1 MAAESPSPAVAATAT
16 PTTANSPLSKLTMS
30 NSPVGW
36 AIGAYTSCL
45 RRGYGRVFA
54 PCPRGNRAAGHCF
67 AWARRTRSSA
77 WRNHP
82 FQAPLPT
89 LRNLS
94 LSHFP
99 SSLFSSSFFSSFL
112 SPYSYSLFPIRHP
125 GEGMAERR
133 QAPGCCEHPVV
144 RAMTGTRAPCFRR
157 PAFPA
162 RRTPAS
168 RRSTVAILRPGPV
181 LAVVRHSLRDR
192 APTSFDARVI
202 VTRRTR
208 SRGPPAGVCSSA
220 NLTLGQPQASL
231 RISRRL

>member
-1 MAAESPSPAVAATAT
+1 LTRGHGARDRARGEAIRCSACAHSPAKTGVNALTAH
-16 PTTANSPLSKLTMS
+16 PT
-30 NSPVGW
+30 
-36 AIGAYTSCL
+36 
-45 RRGYGRVFA
+45 
-54 PCPRGNRAAGHCF
+54 
-67 AWARRTRSSA
+67 
-77 WRNHP
+77 
-82 FQAPLPT
+82 
-89 LRNLS
+89 NLS
-94 LSHFP
+94 APHYSLSF
-99 SSLFSSSFFSSFL
+99 LFSSVSASSFL
-112 SPYSYSLFPIRHP
+112 PASYLLLAFPIRHP
-125 GEGMAERR
+125 DEGMAERR

-162 RRTPAS
+162 RETPAS

-208 SRGPPAGVCSSA
+208 SRGPPAGVCRSA

>member
-1 MAAESPSPAVAATAT
+1 MV
-16 PTTANSPLSKLTMS
+16 
-30 NSPVGW
+30 
-36 AIGAYTSCL
+36 
-45 RRGYGRVFA
+45 GRVGKGALLRAVPTRF
-54 PCPRGNRAAGHCF
+54 PRVRHVRVGTAHATERVATSSIV
-67 AWARRTRSSA
+67 RR
-77 WRNHP
+77 
-82 FQAPLPT
+82 APLPT
-89 LRNLS
+89 LRIS
-94 LSHFP
+94 LSR
-99 SSLFSSSFFSSFL
+99 FSFHLLYFVL
-112 SPYSYSLFPIRHP
+112 ATRYSLFVFSIRHP
-125 GEGMAERR
+125 DEGMAERR

-162 RRTPAS
+162 RETPAS

-208 SRGPPAGVCSSA
+208 SRGPPAGVCRSA

-231 RISRRL
+231 RIQDASRKRPS